1 MRSLTLSLLAVAAL
15 GLSACSE
22 VDPTPTPTP
31 LQATRVNDLP
41 ADPATGRDP
50 VTGAPTGTTN
60 RFTFFSLREN
70 RIVLRSDSPNRADSA
85 STAWDLAF
93 RGTTILVNGGTSG
106 PGQGAAQVLTAAFDE
121 VTEAPADGY
130 AQDAAGAPA
139 IPTGSGS
146 GWYTYN
152 GATQTITPTPGRV
165 LVVRTADGRYAKV
178 RILSYYEGAP
188 ETIDPM
194 ADESRYYTFEYVF
207 QPDGSRGFETT
218 TD

>member
-1 MRSLTLSLLAVAAL
+1 MRALTFALAAVAAL
-15 GLSACSE
+15 GLSACGES
-22 VDPTPTPTP
+22 VPPPPTP
-31 LQATRVNDLP
+31 LQATRVSDLP

-50 VTGAPTGTTN
+50 NTGQPTGTTN

-70 RIVLRSDSPNRADSA
+70 RIVLSSTEPNRADSA

-130 AQDAAGAPA
+130 TQDAAGAPA
-139 IPTGSGS
+139 IPTGGGN

-152 GATQTITPTPGRV
+152 GQTQTITPTPGRV
-165 LVVRTADGRYAKV
+165 LVVKTADGRYAKI

-194 ADESRYYTFEYVF
+194 ADEARYYTFEYVF
-207 QPDGSRGFETT
+207 QPDGSRDFTT
-218 TD
+218 TED